1 MFLIYLRIVS
11 VNITPYLTI
20 KNENENVKMSSNEN
34 DSNSISVSVIL
45 GEEPLFGNAFKSV
58 KMKNNELLNMKKNC
72 TDDDVAY
79 VLEELFLKEVVEVVK
94 GLAQT
99 SILKLPHIMDVLAL
113 LGDNNL
119 ILSTALLT
127 KLHDMLTI
135 KTIVN
140 SNHNTGNNKI
150 NELKDI
156 NGKERKE
163 GMYECN
169 IIFGTQLQ
177 RVVEEVDIAS
187 KQVYKNLSSIL
198 SSLSNEKLDDDN
210 NKKDDNNDIKNKNKF
225 KSVDLS
231 ESKNLKERN
240 NDEKLKIEKRIL
252 DIQSNAKNSNNIKNQ
267 KNIELGNISDKIID
281 QYVDLVLYLVDIV
294 YSFSVFLQS
303 SVLSVTNNGNG
314 IDRIENILSLSSLFC
329 NNDDN
334 CYGHYLSQNTGVSLI
349 STLQY
354 IYEEVRGKYHLLLF
368 VMIFIIMLSFCYL
381 INTLV

>member
-1 MFLIYLRIVS
+1 VFLIYLRIVS
-11 VNITPYLTI
+11 VNITPYLPI

-45 GEEPLFGNAFKSV
+45 NEEPLFKNAFKSV
-58 KMKNNELLNMKKNC
+58 KMKNTELVNMKKNC

-99 SILKLPHIMDVLAL
+99 SILKLPHIMDSLAL
-113 LGDNNL
+113 LGDNNI

-140 SNHNTGNNKI
+140 SNTNTGNNKI
-150 NELKDI
+150 IELKDV
-156 NGKERKE
+156 NGKDRKE
-163 GMYECN
+163 GTYECN

-177 RVVEEVDIAS
+177 RVVEEVQIAS
-187 KQVYKNLSSIL
+187 KQVYRSLLTIL

-210 NKKDDNNDIKNKNKF
+210 TKKDNDNDTKNKNIF

-252 DIQSNAKNSNNIKNQ
+252 DIQLNAKNSNNIKNQ
-267 KNIELGNISDKIID
+267 KNVELGNISDKIID

-314 IDRIENILSLSSLFC
+314 LDGFNNILSLSSIFC

-334 CYGHYLSQNTGVSLI
+334 SYGHYLSQNTGVSLI

-354 IYEEVRGKYHLLLF
+354 IYEEVRERSYLLLF
-368 VMIFIIMLSFCYL
+368 VLFSPF
-381 INTLV
+381 

>member
-1 MFLIYLRIVS
+1 
-11 VNITPYLTI
+11 
-20 KNENENVKMSSNEN
+20 
-34 DSNSISVSVIL
+34 
-45 GEEPLFGNAFKSV
+45 
-58 KMKNNELLNMKKNC
+58 MKNNELVNVKKNC
-72 TDDDVAY
+72 TDDDIAY

-99 SILKLPHIMDVLAL
+99 SILKLPHIMDILAL

-127 KLHDMLTI
+127 KVHDVLTI
-135 KTIVN
+135 KTNVN
-140 SNHNTGNNKI
+140 SNNNTGNDKI
-150 NELKDI
+150 NELKDV
-156 NGKERKE
+156 NGKGRNE

-177 RVVEEVDIAS
+177 RVVEEVEVAS
-187 KQVYKNLSSIL
+187 KQVYKSLSSIL
-198 SSLSNEKLDDDN
+198 SSLTNEKTDDDN
-210 NKKDDNNDIKNKNKF
+210 NKKDNNNDIKNKNKF

-240 NDEKLKIEKRIL
+240 DDEKLKIEKRIL
-252 DIQSNAKNSNNIKNQ
+252 DIQSNAKNSTNLKNQ
-267 KNIELGNISDKIID
+267 KNVELGNISDKIID

-303 SVLSVTNNGNG
+303 SVLSDTNNGNG
-314 IDRIENILSLSSLFC
+314 VDGIHNILSSSSIFC

-334 CYGHYLSQNTGVSLI
+334 SYGHYLSQNTGVSLI

-354 IYEEVRGKYHLLLF
+354 IYEEVRE
-368 VMIFIIMLSFCYL
+368 
-381 INTLV
+381 